1 MQKKSAMGKPLEFPW
16 GGGGESTVLN
26 NSNQI
31 N

>member
-16 GGGGESTVLN
+16 GGGESTVLN